1 MLLTSTFWNMLDHIS
16 GKKKQPP
23 YGIYRNLK
31 ALEDPTSDILSPTL
45 CPRRASFR

>member
-16 GKKKQPP
+16 GRKKPP
-23 YGIYRNLK
+23 YGIYRPLK
-31 ALEDPTSDILSPTL
+31 ALEDRTSDILSPTL